1 MDCGLSFLR
10 EALPA
15 AETKDRSRRGFGW
28 CFLFPLRCYSMSLG
42 LKGHILEMIKCWSLR
57 DYDKAHF
64 NLLM

>member
-1 MDCGLSFLR
+1 MCGLWPQLPSGGSARPDKGQEQKGLR
-10 EALPA
+10 
-15 AETKDRSRRGFGW
+15 W